1 MPNHPPGA
9 TVFRRTPALSRRG
22 FLAIPAVAAAS
33 AALASCASPGADGVT
48 TLDFFQ
54 FKAEAVEDFARIITE
69 FEAANPDI
77 RVIANNVP
85 DPDTAIRTLLVKD
98 KVPDVLTLNGSG
110 YYADLAKAG
119 VFHDFTGDELVER
132 VNPAAL
138 KILDDL
144 GSFNGEEVNALAF
157 ANNADGI
164 LYNRTIFAEN
174 GIEVPTTWDELIA
187 VCDALVAAGVTPFYG
202 ALLDNWT
209 GAPAFNALGGQL
221 QPVGFFDD
229 MRAEGA
235 NLGPDS
241 PVSFTKDYATTME
254 RLGQIFSYT
263 QEGAFG
269 RGYDDGNQAFAAGE
283 AAMYPQ
289 GIWAINPVRTNNPDI
304 DLGVF
309 PYPVLDDP
317 ADTRVTSGVDVAIA
331 IGRGTP
337 KLAAAKRFVDFLL
350 SPEVV
355 EPYVESQAAFSPLVG
370 AAPNSDPTLAELQ
383 PYFEQERLIGFVDH
397 QIPASIPLNPTLQAF
412 LASGDAEAA
421 LRTLDSE
428 WRKVAARTT
437 RK

>member
-1 MPNHPPGA
+1 MTPRHVPPPG
-9 TVFRRTPALSRRG
+9 ALSRRL
-22 FLAIPAVAAAS
+22 FLSAAAS
-33 AALASCASPGADGVT
+33 AASIAALASCASPGAANGVT

-54 FKAEAVEDFARIITE
+54 FKAEAVEDFARIIAQ

-85 DPDTAIRTLLVKD
+85 DPDTALRTLLVKD
-98 KVPDVLTLNGSG
+98 KIPDVLTLNGSG

-138 KILDDL
+138 EIIDAL
-144 GSFNGEEVNALAF
+144 GSFNGEEINALAF

-164 LYNRTIFAEN
+164 LYNRTIFADN

-187 VCDALVAAGVTPFYG
+187 VCDTLVAAGITPFYG

-221 QPVGFFDD
+221 QPEGFFDA

-235 NLGPDS
+235 DLGPDS
-241 PVSFTKDYATTME
+241 PVSFSKDYALAME
-254 RLGQIFSYT
+254 RLGQLFSYT
-263 QEGAFG
+263 QEGSFG

-317 ADTRVTSGVDVAIA
+317 ADTKVTSGVDVAVA
-331 IGRGTP
+331 IGRGTA
-337 KLAAAKRFVDFLL
+337 KLEAARRFVAFLL
-350 SPEVV
+350 DPAVV

-383 PYFEQERLIGFVDH
+383 PYFEQGRLIGFVDH

-412 LASGDAEAA
+412 LASGDADAA

>member
-1 MPNHPPGA
+1 MSAHPHPPG
-9 TVFRRTPALSRRG
+9 FSRRL
-22 FLAIPAVAAAS
+22 FLSVPLAAAS
-33 AALASCASPGADGVT
+33 AAALASCASSGAGDGVT

-54 FKAEAVEDFARIITE
+54 FKAEAVEDFARIIRE

-138 KILDDL
+138 DILAAL
-144 GSFNGEEVNALAF
+144 GSFEGNEVNALAF

-187 VCDALVAAGVTPFYG
+187 VCETLTAAGITPFYG

-221 QPVGFFDD
+221 QPDGFFDA
-229 MRAEGA
+229 MREEGA
-235 NLGPDS
+235 ALGPDS

-254 RLGQIFSYT
+254 RLGQLFSYT
-263 QEGAFG
+263 QEGSFG

-317 ADTRVTSGVDVAIA
+317 ADTRVTSGVDVAVA

-337 KLAAAKRFVDFLL
+337 KLEAARRFVDFLL
-350 SPEVV
+350 TPGVV
-355 EPYVESQAAFSPLVG
+355 EPYVASQAAFSPLVG

-383 PYFEQERLIGFVDH
+383 PYFEQGRLIGFVDH

-412 LASGDAEAA
+412 LASGDADAA

>member
-1 MPNHPPGA
+1 MSARHRPPE
-9 TVFRRTPALSRRG
+9 FSRRL
-22 FLAIPAVAAAS
+22 FLSVPLAAAS
-33 AALASCASPGADGVT
+33 AATLASCAGAGDGVT

-54 FKAEAVEDFARIITE
+54 SKAEAVEDFARIIRE

-77 RVIANNVP
+77 RVIANTVP

-98 KVPDVLTLNGSG
+98 KVPDVLTVNGSR
-110 YYADLAKAG
+110 YYAGLAKAG
-119 VFHDFTGDELVER
+119 VFHDFTGDELVDR

-138 KILDDL
+138 DIVAAL
-144 GSFNGEEVNALAF
+144 GSYEGKEVNALAF
-157 ANNADGI
+157 SNNADGI
-164 LYNRTIFAEN
+164 LYNRTIFADN

-187 VCDALVAAGVTPFYG
+187 VCDALTAAGVTAIYG

-209 GAPAFNALGGQL
+209 GSPAFNALGGQL
-221 QPVGFFDD
+221 QPDGFFDA

-235 NLGPDS
+235 TLGPDS
-241 PVSFTKDYATTME
+241 PVSFSKDYASTME
-254 RLGQIFSYT
+254 RLGQLFSYT
-263 QEGAFG
+263 QEGSFG
-269 RGYDDGNQAFAAGE
+269 CSYDDGNRAFAAGE

-317 ADTRVTSGVDVAIA
+317 AHTRVTSGVDVAIA

-337 KLAAAKRFVDFLL
+337 KLEAARRFVDFLL
-350 SPEVV
+350 TPGVV
-355 EPYVESQAAFSPLVG
+355 EPYVESQAAFSPLVN
-370 AAPNSDPTLAELQ
+370 AAPTADPTLAELQ
-383 PYFEQERLIGFVDH
+383 PYFEQGRLVGFVDH
-397 QIPASIPLNPTLQAF
+397 QIPASIPLNPTLQEF
-412 LASGDAEAA
+412 LASGDADAA

-428 WRKVAARTT
+428 WRKVSARTT

>member
-1 MPNHPPGA
+1 MTPRHAPPPGI
-9 TVFRRTPALSRRG
+9 LSRRL
-22 FLAIPAVAAAS
+22 FLSLTASAAS
-33 AALASCASPGADGVT
+33 VAALASCASPGAADGVT

-54 FKAEAVEDFARIITE
+54 FKAEAVEDFARIIRD

-119 VFHDFTGDELVER
+119 VFHDFTGDELVDR

-138 KILDDL
+138 EIIADL
-144 GSFNGEEVNALAF
+144 GSFNGEEINALAF

-164 LYNRTIFAEN
+164 LYNRTIFADN
-174 GIEVPTTWDELIA
+174 GLEVPTTWTELIA
-187 VCDALVAAGVTPFYG
+187 VCDALVAAGITPFYG

-209 GAPAFNALGGQL
+209 GAPAFNAIGGQL
-221 QPVGFFDD
+221 QPEGFFDD
-229 MRAEGA
+229 LRAEGA
-235 NLGPDS
+235 DLGPDS
-241 PVSFTKDYATTME
+241 PVSFSKDYATTME

-263 QEGAFG
+263 QDGAFG

-317 ADTRVTSGVDVAIA
+317 ARTRVTSGVDVALA

-337 KLAAAKRFVDFLL
+337 KLEAARRFVDYLL
-350 SPEVV
+350 TPGVV
-355 EPYVESQAAFSPLVG
+355 EPYVESQAAFSPLVD
-370 AAPNSDPTLAELQ
+370 AAPNADPTLAELQ
-383 PYFEQERLIGFVDH
+383 PYFEAGRLIGFVDH

-412 LASGDAEAA
+412 LADGDADAA

>member
-1 MPNHPPGA
+1 MSARHRPPE
-9 TVFRRTPALSRRG
+9 FSRRL
-22 FLAIPAVAAAS
+22 FLSVPLAAAS
-33 AALASCASPGADGVT
+33 AATLASCAGAGDGVT

-54 FKAEAVEDFARIITE
+54 SKAEAVEDFARIIRE

-77 RVIANNVP
+77 RVIANTVP

-98 KVPDVLTLNGSG
+98 KVPDVLTVNGSR
-110 YYADLAKAG
+110 YYAGLAKAG
-119 VFHDFTGDELVER
+119 VFHDFTGDELVDR

-138 KILDDL
+138 DIVAAL
-144 GSFNGEEVNALAF
+144 GSYEGKEVNALAF
-157 ANNADGI
+157 SNNADGI
-164 LYNRTIFAEN
+164 LYNRTIFADN

-187 VCDALVAAGVTPFYG
+187 VCDALTAAGVTAIYG

-209 GAPAFNALGGQL
+209 GSPAFNALGGQL
-221 QPVGFFDD
+221 QPDGFFDA

-235 NLGPDS
+235 TLGPDS
-241 PVSFTKDYATTME
+241 PVSFSKDYASTME
-254 RLGQIFSYT
+254 RLGQLFSYT
-263 QEGAFG
+263 QEGSFG
-269 RGYDDGNQAFAAGE
+269 CSYNDGNRAFAAGE

-317 ADTRVTSGVDVAIA
+317 AHTRVTSGVDVAIA

-337 KLAAAKRFVDFLL
+337 KLEAARRFVDFLL
-350 SPEVV
+350 TPGVV
-355 EPYVESQAAFSPLVG
+355 EPYVESQAAFSPLVN
-370 AAPNSDPTLAELQ
+370 AAPTADPTLAELQ
-383 PYFEQERLIGFVDH
+383 PYFEQGRLVGFVDH
-397 QIPASIPLNPTLQAF
+397 QIPASIPLNPTLQEF
-412 LASGDAEAA
+412 LASGDADAA

-428 WRKVAARTT
+428 WRKVSARTT

>member
-1 MPNHPPGA
+1 MSARHRPPE
-9 TVFRRTPALSRRG
+9 FSRRL
-22 FLAIPAVAAAS
+22 FLSVPLAAAS
-33 AALASCASPGADGVT
+33 AATLASCAGAGDGVT

-54 FKAEAVEDFARIITE
+54 SKAEAVEDFARIIRE

-77 RVIANNVP
+77 RVIANTVP

-98 KVPDVLTLNGSG
+98 KVPDVLTVNGSR
-110 YYADLAKAG
+110 YYAGLAKAG
-119 VFHDFTGDELVER
+119 VFHDFTGDELVDR

-138 KILDDL
+138 DIVAAL
-144 GSFNGEEVNALAF
+144 GSYEGKEVNALAF
-157 ANNADGI
+157 SNNADGI
-164 LYNRTIFAEN
+164 LYNRTIFADN

-187 VCDALVAAGVTPFYG
+187 VCDALTAAGVTAIYG

-209 GAPAFNALGGQL
+209 GSPAFNALGGQL
-221 QPVGFFDD
+221 QPDGFFDA

-235 NLGPDS
+235 TLGPDS
-241 PVSFTKDYATTME
+241 PVSFSKDYASTME
-254 RLGQIFSYT
+254 RLGQLFSYT
-263 QEGAFG
+263 QEGSFG
-269 RGYDDGNQAFAAGE
+269 CSYDDGNRAFAAGE

-317 ADTRVTSGVDVAIA
+317 AHTRVTSGVDVAIA

-337 KLAAAKRFVDFLL
+337 KLKAARRFVDFLL
-350 SPEVV
+350 TPGVV
-355 EPYVESQAAFSPLVG
+355 EPYVESQAAFSPLVN
-370 AAPNSDPTLAELQ
+370 AAPTADPTLAELQ
-383 PYFEQERLIGFVDH
+383 PYFEQGRLVGFVDH
-397 QIPASIPLNPTLQAF
+397 QIPASIPLNPTLQEF
-412 LASGDAEAA
+412 LASGDADAA

-428 WRKVAARTT
+428 WRKVSARTT